1 MRSRRRVRA
10 LTLAVL
16 TLAACAGCARGEEA
30 AIRARLAAL
39 ADEVNRPPAE
49 GLALVAHAQSV
60 GDYFTDDVSVEL
72 GPGAMP
78 IQGRATLVGMVARL
92 QSRTA
97 AYRVAVEDVEVNLAE
112 DGATAGVAATV
123 ILTPR
128 APAEHEGHDAREFAV
143 TMAKNDGTWRI
154 ARMTAVETLR

>member
-1 MRSRRRVRA
+1 MA
-10 LTLAVL
+10 LV
-16 TLAACAGCARGEEA
+16 
-30 AIRARLAAL
+30 
-39 ADEVNRPPAE
+39 DEVNRPPAE

-60 GDYFTDDVSVEL
+60 GDYFTDDVTVDL
-72 GPGAMP
+72 GVGSMP

-92 QSRTA
+92 QPRTA
-97 AYRVAVEDVEVNLAE
+97 AYRVALDDVEVSLAD

-128 APAEHEGHDAREFAV
+128 RPAQPHEGHDAREFAV
-143 TMAKNDGTWRI
+143 TMARTDGTWRI